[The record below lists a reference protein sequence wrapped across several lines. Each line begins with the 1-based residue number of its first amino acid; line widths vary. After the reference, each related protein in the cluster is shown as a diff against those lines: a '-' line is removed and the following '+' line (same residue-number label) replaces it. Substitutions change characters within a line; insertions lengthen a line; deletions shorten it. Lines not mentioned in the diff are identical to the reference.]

1 MKIWILNY
9 LEAREFD
16 PEELT
21 LAVRIFDPGATK
33 LEHNKPV
40 PLKCS
45 NLWLDEVRLEFE
57 DLDIWGYQQEDGV
70 ALARRLQEERKCF
83 DQCMAG
89 FILQEVARTI
99 KKAQALMVH
108 CNAGLSRSPA
118 VARALVERFEIQPEW
133 SGRRK
138 RMMENGCTG
147 NEWVYRLLKKGEP
160 PC

>member
-45 NLWLDEVRLEFE
+45 TLWLDEVRLEFE
-57 DLDIWGYQQEDGV
+57 DIDIWSYQQEGGV

-83 DQCMAG
+83 DERMAE
-89 FILQEVARTI
+89 FMLAETARTI
-99 KKAQALMVH
+99 KKAQALMIH

-133 SGRRK
+133 SGKRR
-138 RMMENGCTG
+138 RMMEDDYHG
-147 NEWVYRLLKKGEP
+147 NEWVYRLLKKAEL